1 MKKSKRI
8 ISGILVLMLC
18 LTMLPTLPVKAAG
31 TNVDLVGDS
40 CLASSGY
47 VKDGI
52 SYVRTGYLCY
62 LLTADGNAVTGTR
75 AYAFKCPNF
84 NPISGYVFNATSRKG
99 GYSAS
104 SWSGTAPW
112 GCSPFNSDKSTNADV
127 IRNWM
132 KANSPSGAPNG
143 YTFVQ
148 DMYGVSNADKWASG
162 DYILIV
168 ETILHFRYTFYYT
181 YDSSLT
187 KSQWFSLVSAKAQG
201 TGIPGSVVDAQA
213 QVYYDQA
220 QRGDR
225 YKAPFGPA
233 IIGTIRDCLS
243 YKDAVYNSACS
254 ANSFISIQNV
264 NLFSQYTNQVACYAE
279 RIGSGS
285 AGERAGFVAYTGDI
299 TVKLS
304 DSQVYQYGVG
314 MLAISALEDDIV
326 PPPPGGPSPSSYDG
340 TVYTLTS
347 SGGSSSTGGGSNGG
361 QFSGGGAGSTTHL
374 GNGYN
379 DGLCHFFCVHK
390 PIVNECPTRLHMGFI
405 LRVFWCVIYTSRE
418 LLE

>member
-1 MKKSKRI
+1 MKKFKRI

-18 LTMLPTLPVKAAG
+18 LTLMPTIPISAAG
-31 TNVDLVGDS
+31 VGVDLIGDS
-40 CLASSGY
+40 VPSSVGTIKRG
-47 VKDGI
+47 V

-62 LLTADGNAVTGTR
+62 LLTADGNAVSGTQ
-75 AYAFKCPNF
+75 AYAFKCPGFAEINLTF
-84 NPISGYVFNATSRKG
+84 GNVFRATSRKG

-104 SWSGTAPW
+104 SWKGTAPW
-112 GCSPFNSDKSTNADV
+112 GCSPFNSDQTTNSEI
-127 IRNWM
+127 IRAWM
-132 KANSPSGAPNG
+132 KSNGAS
-143 YTFVQ
+143 FVEQ
-148 DMYGVSNADKWASG
+148 VWGTSCADKFVVG
-162 DYILIV
+162 DYILII
-168 ETILHFRYTFYYT
+168 ETIMHFQYTFDYT
-181 YDSSLT
+181 YDKSWTQSDWRNLVEDEMQGAPSSE
-187 KSQWFSLVSAKAQG
+187 VDRCAEYYYEYAQEG
-201 TGIPGSVVDAQA
+201 KK
-213 QVYYDQA
+213 Y
-220 QRGDR
+220 R
-225 YKAPFGPA
+225 APFGQP

-243 YKDAVYNSACS
+243 YYNVMKAKAESD
-254 ANSFISIQNV
+254 NPFIDILDV
-264 NLFSQYTNQVACYAE
+264 NLFSPYLNKVACYAE

-326 PPPPGGPSPSSYDG
+326 PPPPGGPAPSSYDG

-347 SGGSSSTGGGSNGG
+347 SGGSSSTGGGANGG

-405 LRVFWCVIYTSRE
+405 LRVFWCVIYTSR
-418 LLE
+418 